1 MGLVARALAGASLA
15 LMCAVAAAEEPA
27 VYAPG
32 GVALSGYDAVSYFEQ
47 PHPVRGFPRNAIR
60 WRGAIWYFASPESL
74 TAFEMNPSAYAPQF
88 GGYCTYSVA
97 RGRTAPAAPDAYV
110 VIDGRLYLMHTVE
123 MLEDMRD
130 DMPVLIE
137 EAQSHWPAALGQD

>member
-1 MGLVARALAGASLA
+1 MGFVARALAGASFA
-15 LMCAVAAAEEPA
+15 VMCVAAAADEPA

-47 PHPVRGFPRNAIR
+47 PHPVRGFPQHAIR
-60 WRGAIWYFASPESL
+60 WRGATWYFASPESL

-97 RGRTAPAAPDAYV
+97 RGRTASAAPDAYV
-110 VIDGRLYLMHTVE
+110 LIDGRLYLMHTAE